1 MAWGLHRAVTR
12 RYPGPAALAADPG
25 HAARLSTYLGD
36 MVKPYGLRLVEGP
49 VTGQS
54 YGEMAVPLID
64 ELAESDV
71 DLLVLA
77 TDVPDITPGRA
88 TATYLSHVCPG
99 GPLAFGVSDQ
109 GRATGFTGLRLIRD
123 YALPRAMLLI
133 LEQSELRYDPGVP
146 VHLPARHAAVGLL
159 WGEGGERPLLDVQ
172 ALSDVD
178 DDALAEALA
187 PYEAGTV
194 VLGGTL
200 AHLAVKADRVV
211 LADADQPLTGGWTAL
226 AETPRDGRVVV
237 LADYDPA
244 LRYLCVA
251 AFGS

>member
-1 MAWGLHRAVTR
+1 MAWGLHRAVAR
-12 RYPGPAALAADPG
+12 RYPGPAALAADPA

-36 MVKPYGLRLVEGP
+36 MVAPYGLRLTDGP

-64 ELAESDV
+64 ELESDV

-77 TDVPDITPGRA
+77 TDIPDITPGRA

-99 GPLAFGVSDQ
+99 GPLAFGISDQ
-109 GRATGFTGLRLIRD
+109 GRATPFTGLRLVRD
-123 YALPRAMLLI
+123 YALPRALLLI

-146 VHLPARHAAVGLL
+146 VHLPAHHAAVGLL
-159 WGEGGERPLLDVQ
+159 FREGGRALLDVHT
-172 ALSDVD
+172 LSDVD
-178 DDALAEALA
+178 CEALDEAIA
-187 PYEAGTV
+187 PYEPGTV

-200 AHLAVKADRVV
+200 AHLSVKADRVV

-226 AETPRDGRVVV
+226 AETPQDGGVVV

-251 AFGS
+251 AFAS

>member
-1 MAWGLHRAVTR
+1 MAWGLRRAVTR
-12 RYPGPAALAADPG
+12 RYPGPAALAADPR

-36 MVKPYGLRLVEGP
+36 MVAPYGLRLTDGP

-54 YGEMAVPLID
+54 YGEMAVPLVE

-99 GPLAFGVSDQ
+99 TPLAFGISDQ
-109 GRATGFTGLRLIRD
+109 GRATPYTGLRLVRD
-123 YALPRAMLLI
+123 HAVPLALLLI

-159 WGEGGERPLLDVQ
+159 CGEGGRPLLDVRVM
-172 ALSDVD
+172 SDVD
-178 DDALAEALA
+178 SEALAEALA
-187 PYEAGTV
+187 PYEAATV

-200 AHLAVKADRVV
+200 AHLAVKADLVV

-226 AETPRDGRVVV
+226 AEVPRDGGVVV